1 MAENNPTL
9 LLFDVSPFL
18 YIGYWGA
25 VFMLK
30 DRPSISDEGKVTSV
44 ATNIIVGKIKNIMQ
58 GFEDKPIIPVFIY
71 DGFPQRK
78 LDILKS
84 YKDDRTK
91 RITKEVK
98 KALISTVKLFPGF
111 HVINKDEEADDLIA
125 TILKIYRSSQYFY
138 YINAFIYTRD
148 NDLMQLSNYKT
159 FVVDPAK
166 DGKLK
171 DREYLSQ
178 KFDGI
183 TNFKHVILHKI
194 CFGDPSDNI
203 TGIFKGRRR
212 KPIIEQF
219 QTCSK
224 FSEFLNL
231 DIVQERKKQAI
242 DLFNLIKLRDNLEY
256 DEVFNADQSMLD
268 FDMNILKPEKL

>member
-1 MAENNPTL
+1 MAENNPSL

-25 VFMLK
+25 VFMLRDK
-30 DRPSISDEGKVTSV
+30 ASISDEAKVTSI
-44 ATNIIVGKIKNIMQ
+44 ANNIIVGKIKNILQ
-58 GFEDKPIIPVFIY
+58 GFENHPVIPVFVY

-78 LDILKS
+78 MEILKT
-84 YKDDRTK
+84 YKDDRTQ
-91 RITKEVK
+91 RITREVK
-98 KALISTVKLFPGF
+98 KSLISTVKLFPGF
-111 HVINKDEEADDLIA
+111 HVINRDEEADDLIA
-125 TILKIYRSSQYFY
+125 TILKKYRSSQYFY
-138 YINAFIYTRD
+138 YINSFIYTRD
-148 NDLMQLSNYKT
+148 NDLLQLANYKT
-159 FVVDPAK
+159 FVIDPAK
-166 DGKLK
+166 EGRTK

-183 TNFKHVILHKI
+183 TNFKHIILHKI

-242 DLFNLIKLRDNLEY
+242 DLFNLIKLRENLEY
-256 DEVFNADQSMLD
+256 DEVFNADQSILD
-268 FDMNILKPEKL
+268 FDINIFKPEKL